1 MKNSKSTT
9 AAAILKKKERKNV
22 GSNYFVFLDHLPS
35 TQWKNEVNCCCIKWN
50 KVQRYNDTKIQRST
64 GYEE

>member
-35 TQWKNEVNCCCIKWN
+35 TQWKNEVNCCCIK
-50 KVQRYNDTKIQRST
+50 
-64 GYEE
+64 